1 MYDVC
6 GFFFCNLLN
15 AGFLE
20 YRCKRWERNHFS
32 RQSGFQSLTIPNMLC
47 VFATRHSRFAFSA
60 LVVGT
65 RRKSYMPPICKWFLS
80 KLLPICSDGR
90 QKALLSA
97 KIFWSRA
104 NHVSDCKKL
113 FQILPCWNTSVLFI
127 VLHLYKLGKRG
138 YGLWKSL
145 LLCHTP
151 FLHTNM
157 GEANILQRTKPF
169 R

>member
-1 MYDVC
+1 MKNC
-6 GFFFCNLLN
+6 AKWSEITSFNTAPAFFINICNLLT

-20 YRCKRWERNHFS
+20 YRCKRWERNDFS

-97 KIFWSRA
+97 KIFWPRA

-113 FQILPCWNTSVLFI
+113 FQILPCWNTSVLFYSI
-127 VLHLYKLGKRG
+127 A
-138 YGLWKSL
+138 S
-145 LLCHTP
+145 
-151 FLHTNM
+151 
-157 GEANILQRTKPF
+157 I
-169 R
+169 

>member
-1 MYDVC
+1 MY
-6 GFFFCNLLN
+6 FHSNIN
-15 AGFLE
+15 TGFLE
-20 YRCKRWERNHFS
+20 YRCKWWERNDSS
-32 RQSGFQSLTIPNMLC
+32 RQSGFQSLTITNMLC

-65 RRKSYMPPICKWFLS
+65 GRKSYMPPIRKWFLS
-80 KLLPICSDGR
+80 KLFLICSDGR

-97 KIFWSRA
+97 KIFWQRA
-104 NHVSDCKKL
+104 NHVRDCKKL
-113 FQILPCWNTSVLFI
+113 LQILPCWNISVLFCI
-127 VLHLYKLGKRG
+127 FLHLYRLGKRG

-157 GEANILQRTKPF
+157 GEINTLQRTKPF